1 MIQDQIEI
9 PEKKLRMHGLRHTFE
24 SYLLPQGMQIKC
36 VYSVLS
42 HKNYNIIMI
51 MRDYDHLLK

>member
-1 MIQDQIEI
+1 
-9 PEKKLRMHGLRHTFE
+9 MHGLRHTFE